1 MSLILNLLLIAFS
14 VYMFYRVFQ
23 LSGRG
28 RLNKEMLK
36 ILDKMDDRDA
46 FFANADEFIN
56 VSKDPEYGQKVRVLR
71 LWGDVFYERDEE
83 FKEHLEDLNIDI
95 LLQPTKKNQG
105 FANNEDSFFYLY
117 MAIPN
122 RLNYR
127 GRNDLRRL
135 HEEKIAAYAEVNGDT
150 LLKAIH
156 DENRKFYDRTD
167 DHGQAFIKQL
177 LAGEYAGYRY
187 SKQLIGLYKNCE
199 EAILAAQY
207 RDEGN
212 TEGYEEC
219 LKDIHNFA
227 TNTRLGMRWLK
238 ELHIELPKEEEEEPE
253 ETETESAETAEAEA
267 VETEAVETE
276 EPAAPAEEKEDAE

>member
-167 DHGQAFIKQL
+167 DRGQAFIKQL

-212 TEGYEEC
+212 MEGYEEC

-238 ELHIELPKEEEEEPE
+238 ELHIELPKEEEEPE

>member
-1 MSLILNLLLIAFS
+1 MNLIVNLLLLAFS

-36 ILDKMDDRDA
+36 ILDKIDNRDE
-46 FFANADEFIN
+46 FFASADEFIE

-95 LLQPTKKNQG
+95 LLQPAKKNQG

-117 MAIPN
+117 EAMPN
-122 RLNYR
+122 RLYSR
-127 GRNDLRRL
+127 GRRDLRKL
-135 HEEKIAAYAEVNGDT
+135 LDEKLSSYEEVNGDT
-150 LLKAIH
+150 LLKRLH
-156 DENRKFYDRTD
+156 DENAKFYDRTGD
-167 DHGQAFIKQL
+167 QGQEFIKSL

-207 RDEGN
+207 KEAGN

-219 LKDIHNFA
+219 LGNLRNFA

-238 ELHIELPKEEEEEPE
+238 ELGLEYPKDEE
-253 ETETESAETAEAEA
+253 ETEETGETDA
-267 VETEAVETE
+267 VTDAD
-276 EPAAPAEEKEDAE
+276 APAEEGGAVAEAEEPEKDEAE

>member
-135 HEEKIAAYAEVNGDT
+135 HEAETYTAARLRSMAGEELSYPVKTAKKPRRIEEKTVLLLRCGTRYA
-150 LLKAIH
+150 I
-156 DENRKFYDRTD
+156 RKRP
-167 DHGQAFIKQL
+167 GSGM
-177 LAGEYAGYRY
+177 LAGLWEFPNADGR
-187 SKQLIGLYKNCE
+187 LTE
-199 EAILAAQY
+199 EAVLSLVSDWDAAPL
-207 RDEGN
+207 RAVPFGSA
-212 TEGYEEC
+212 
-219 LKDIHNFA
+219 K
-227 TNTRLGMRWLK
+227 
-238 ELHIELPKEEEEEPE
+238 HIFTHVEWHMSGFLVDCAGESPFFLWRTPE
-253 ETETESAETAEAEA
+253 EISRDYSLPTAFRAFQKKISG
-267 VETEAVETE
+267 V
-276 EPAAPAEEKEDAE
+276 

>member
-1 MSLILNLLLIAFS
+1 
-14 VYMFYRVFQ
+14 MFYRVFQ

-122 RLNYR
+122 RLNWR
-127 GRNDLRRL
+127 RRNDLRRL

-167 DHGQAFIKQL
+167 DRGQAFIKQL

>member
-1 MSLILNLLLIAFS
+1 MNLILNLLLIAFS

>member
-127 GRNDLRRL
+127 GRNDLRKL

-156 DENRKFYDRTD
+156 DENKKYYDGTGDLGRE
-167 DHGQAFIKQL
+167 FIKQL

-253 ETETESAETAEAEA
+253 ETEAESSETAEAEA
-267 VETEAVETE
+267 VETETVETE

>member
-1 MSLILNLLLIAFS
+1 
-14 VYMFYRVFQ
+14 MFYRVFQ

-127 GRNDLRRL
+127 GRNDLRKL

-167 DHGQAFIKQL
+167 DRGQAFIKQL

-227 TNTRLGMRWLK
+227 TNTRLGIRWLK
-238 ELHIELPKEEEEEPE
+238 ELHIELPKEEEEPE

>member
-1 MSLILNLLLIAFS
+1 MNLILNLLLIAFS

-127 GRNDLRRL
+127 GRNDLRRI

-167 DHGQAFIKQL
+167 DRGQAFIKQL